1 MGILIGIALNPYISL
16 GNIDNFFEDLKNYL
30 LFLLLFYFDFF
41 AMLWGMWD
49 LSSQTRIW
57 TCAPCLGSAES

>member
-41 AMLWGMWD
+41 AML
-49 LSSQTRIW
+49 
-57 TCAPCLGSAES
+57 